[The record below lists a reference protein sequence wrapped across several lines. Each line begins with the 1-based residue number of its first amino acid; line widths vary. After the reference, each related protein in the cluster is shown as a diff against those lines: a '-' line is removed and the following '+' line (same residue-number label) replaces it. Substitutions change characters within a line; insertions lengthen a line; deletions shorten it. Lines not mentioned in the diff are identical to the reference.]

1 MESKSSWRFA
11 FSAMPPPP
19 NFFSAIIAE
28 LEPFV
33 ILQLDDGGGLLA
45 PNGDSLYN
53 LLAKLRN
60 GGMTVASEYLEHKL
74 ALLPGEPGCYLM
86 KNVNSQIIYVGKAKN
101 LKNRVRSYFKSSH
114 TGKTAQLVSEIVDFE
129 TIITSTDKEAFLLE
143 ITLIQK
149 HQPYFNIK
157 LKRGTG
163 YPYIKITHERDPQLL
178 LVSEIKK
185 DGGFYFGPYPNVY
198 AAEETIHF
206 LQKVY
211 PLRRCTGYQG
221 RPCLYYHMGQC
232 LGACFKEVPEADYDR
247 QIKKIKS
254 FLNGNVGHAEA
265 DLKRRMNA
273 AAADMAYERAADL
286 RDQIRYIEATVEKQK
301 IISHDH
307 TPRDIFNFYLNKG
320 WLSIQIFFIRQARLM
335 KREKRLF
342 PVVSTAEEEL
352 ASFIVQF
359 YQRKNTVLPREI
371 LVPASLDGKL
381 IEALLHVPVR
391 TPQRGT
397 KRDLLEMAGK
407 NARLVLEEKF
417 RLLELDESKTTGA
430 MKEIT
435 DALGIAPGHK
445 IEAFDHSHIQGADL
459 VSAMVV
465 FVDGQ
470 PNKKLYRKYKLRTVD
485 HADETSSTI
494 EVIRRRYTRLL
505 KEHKPMPYL
514 ILMDGGDIQ
523 MNAVKE
529 VLEDELDLHIPV
541 AGMVKNTHHK
551 TADLLFGPA
560 DQHVHLDPKSQGFYL
575 VQRIQ
580 DEVHRFAI
588 TFHRQVH
595 TKHSLSSKLETIPG
609 VGPKTRNKLLRHFG
623 STKKIGE
630 ADVAD
635 LQALGINQ
643 TVAQTILVTLKA
655 EESTEIT
662 SPHTPSQL

>member
-1 MESKSSWRFA
+1 M
-11 FSAMPPPP
+11 
-19 NFFSAIIAE
+19 
-28 LEPFV
+28 
-33 ILQLDDGGGLLA
+33 
-45 PNGDSLYN
+45 
-53 LLAKLRN
+53 
-60 GGMTVASEYLEHKL
+60 ASEYLEHKI
-74 ALLPGEPGCYLM
+74 ALLPGLPGCYLM
-86 KNVNSQIIYVGKAKN
+86 KNINSQIIYVGKAKN

-163 YPYIKITHERDPQLL
+163 YPYIKITNERDPQLL
-178 LVSEIKK
+178 LVSDIRK
-185 DGGFYFGPYPNVY
+185 DGAYYFGPYPNVY
-198 AAEETIHF
+198 AAEETMHF

-211 PLRRCTGYQG
+211 PLRRCPGHQG

-232 LGACFKEVPEADYDR
+232 LGACFKEVPEAEYDQ
-247 QIKKIKS
+247 QIRKIKS
-254 FLNGNVGHAEA
+254 FLNGNVGHAKK
-265 DLKRRMNA
+265 DLTQRMEK
-273 AAADMAYERAADL
+273 AAADMAYERAGDL

-301 IISHDH
+301 IISNDS
-307 TPRDIFNFYLNKG
+307 TPRDIFNFYLDKG
-320 WLSIQIFFIRQARLM
+320 WLSIQVFFIRQARLM

-342 PVVSTAEEEL
+342 PVVNSAEEEL

-371 LVPASLDGKL
+371 LVPASIDHDV
-381 IEALLHVPVR
+381 IEELLKVPVR

-407 NARLVLEEKF
+407 NAKLVLEEKF
-417 RLLELDESKTTGA
+417 RLLELDEGKTTGA

-445 IEAFDHSHIQGADL
+445 IEAFDHSHIQGTDL

-470 PNKKLYRKYKLRTVD
+470 PNKKLYRKYKLQTVD
-485 HADETSSTI
+485 HADETASTL
-494 EVIRRRYTRLL
+494 EVIRRRYGRLL
-505 KEHKPMPYL
+505 KEHAPMPDL

-529 VLEDELDLHIPV
+529 VLEDEFDLHIPV
-541 AGMVKNTHHK
+541 AGMVKNDHHK
-551 TADLLFGPA
+551 TADLLFGP
-560 DQHVHLDPKSQGFYL
+560 DDHHVHLDPKSQGFYL

-588 TFHRQVH
+588 SFHRQVH
-595 TKHSLSSKLETIPG
+595 TKHSLSSRLDRIPG
-609 VGPKTRNKLLRHFG
+609 VGPKTRNKLLRKFG
-623 STKKIGE
+623 STKKISE
-630 ADVAD
+630 ASMAEIRELGVSEAVAR
-635 LQALGINQ
+635 
-643 TVAQTILVTLKA
+643 TIHVTLAA
-655 EESTEIT
+655 ETAEIKN
-662 SPHTPSQL
+662 PRTPTNL